1 MLDDFW
7 RRKEEA
13 AANKARVSEAL
24 AGPRHHNPILDYHEN
39 RMKKEKPV
47 VSRPPIHPGARNPQE
62 AEYLRQLEQ
71 IRKQNYKD
79 RQIMRGNT
87 PSVDRPS
94 SNNKVS
100 VAGDPKVDPDARRR
114 KIQELKEQADRRA
127 AMLKEQLEKRR
138 QQIEKQVEK
147 DRMERMKKWR
157 QERENCRASPT
168 PQVYQPP
175 KREDNKKEE
184 KKEIAVPS
192 IGMET
197 AMREVGQPKL
207 FRSLSEGEIH
217 NLVKP
222 QKRENIRRKAW
233 GAADKNA
240 IPSFANIP
248 LEITA
253 SAMEATRV
261 IEPTIKNEV
270 EQSFVNQDKNEPRK
284 GWDNQGKTQFVS
296 KLHDMDLL
304 GTQIPTMT
312 INNID
317 SKDVPKPGQTITIEN
332 KRDVAKPGETIIL
345 NKDIPKQGETITLEH
360 SANKSS
366 IPNIGGNSN
375 KTIVLSVDKNDVENS
390 KRGEVSPIRQEK
402 TLNNENQ
409 DGSTDSKKL
418 QKLSSNE
425 NKEQEP
431 TSQSAN
437 EKLEVTQST
446 NQGSEK
452 EKFEVDD
459 LEVIEISDNKVETEV
474 SVEDK
479 TNEKTVKNAWS
490 DGVSQKPPESTPEK
504 LSNIEVNK
512 SPTDTQ
518 SRHETSGDSS
528 VEMSEEECSFHTPN
542 RSFGLQSGSYDI
554 KEKKLLRTCSLPDLR
569 PAALDDVIEEDEEN
583 SEEHASD
590 KQESEVKDVKEEDNR
605 EANEDEEEEEEEE
618 EDEEEEVSDAEADAD
633 DDDEFDDYESMLES
647 MRNVLGKTA
656 VTMEN
661 GQANEQEN
669 NEEDEDEDDEWEEER
684 DDEEV
689 SNKNQKNVLQTDGG
703 DRENLFSRIEESRMA
718 LENELGMDLFIKVYR
733 HVQMM
738 QDNEDDELEMGTT
751 EISQLLG
758 DKENLYQ
765 KILYLVIADSAYSE
779 GNDGT
784 F

>member
-1 MLDDFW
+1 
-7 RRKEEA
+7 
-13 AANKARVSEAL
+13 
-24 AGPRHHNPILDYHEN
+24 
-39 RMKKEKPV
+39 
-47 VSRPPIHPGARNPQE
+47 
-62 AEYLRQLEQ
+62 
-71 IRKQNYKD
+71 
-79 RQIMRGNT
+79 
-87 PSVDRPS
+87 
-94 SNNKVS
+94 
-100 VAGDPKVDPDARRR
+100 
-114 KIQELKEQADRRA
+114 
-127 AMLKEQLEKRR
+127 
-138 QQIEKQVEK
+138 
-147 DRMERMKKWR
+147 
-157 QERENCRASPT
+157 
-168 PQVYQPP
+168 
-175 KREDNKKEE
+175 
-184 KKEIAVPS
+184 
-192 IGMET
+192 
-197 AMREVGQPKL
+197 
-207 FRSLSEGEIH
+207 
-217 NLVKP
+217 
-222 QKRENIRRKAW
+222 
-233 GAADKNA
+233 
-240 IPSFANIP
+240 
-248 LEITA
+248 
-253 SAMEATRV
+253 
-261 IEPTIKNEV
+261 
-270 EQSFVNQDKNEPRK
+270 
-284 GWDNQGKTQFVS
+284 
-296 KLHDMDLL
+296 
-304 GTQIPTMT
+304 
-312 INNID
+312 
-317 SKDVPKPGQTITIEN
+317 
-332 KRDVAKPGETIIL
+332 L
-345 NKDIPKQGETITLEH
+345 NKDIPKQGGTITLEH
-360 SANKSS
+360 STNKSS
-366 IPNIGGNSN
+366 IPNIGANSN

-402 TLNNENQ
+402 TLSNENQ
-409 DGSTDSKKL
+409 DGSTDLKKL
-418 QKLSSNE
+418 QNSSSNE

-431 TSQSAN
+431 TSTSTN

-452 EKFEVDD
+452 EKLEVDD
-459 LEVIEISDNKVETEV
+459 LEVIEISDDKVETEV

-479 TNEKTVKNAWS
+479 TKEKTVKNAWS
-490 DGVSQKPPESTPEK
+490 DGVSQKPPQSTPEK

-518 SRHETSGDSS
+518 SRDETSGDSS
-528 VEMSEEECSFHTPN
+528 IEMSEEECSFHTPN

-590 KQESEVKDVKEEDNR
+590 KQESEVKDVKEEDND
-605 EANEDEEEEEEEE
+605 EANEDEEEEEDESNE
-618 EDEEEEVSDAEADAD
+618 EDEEEVSDAEADADDDD

-656 VTMEN
+656 AKEATINNNMTLAN
-661 GQANEQEN
+661 GEANGQEN

-689 SNKNQKNVLQTDGG
+689 SNKNQKNVLQTNGG